1 MWVLA
6 ERSQTCPLPLAGIM
20 LLVTRR
26 AKNLCRLVKA
36 WWGKRVRQMRKCTMP
51 IYKVRRLI
59 KMLVITLALF
69 PSVDSFAEGNN
80 INVESLWRFATQLKN
95 TVGQDVN
102 TLDAIIPEPLVRE
115 DPHIAERLKVAPFT
129 IAGGVQIRNMRV
141 RLDLNNAGKI
151 SIISYNLANANISL
165 EDVKKTYPQLKL
177 IDVPHGHSDEETFS
191 WITPVDE
198 KGNGIGFGF
207 PYAQPSYL
215 KNMTLRNFQD

>member
-1 MWVLA
+1 
-6 ERSQTCPLPLAGIM
+6 
-20 LLVTRR
+20 
-26 AKNLCRLVKA
+26 
-36 WWGKRVRQMRKCTMP
+36 MP
-51 IYKVRRLI
+51 MCKVRRLI

-69 PSVDSFAEGNN
+69 FSVDSFAEGNN
-80 INVESLWRFATQLKN
+80 INVESLWRFAIQLKN

-151 SIISYNLANANISL
+151 SIISYNVANTNISL
-165 EDVKKTYPQLKL
+165 EDVRKTYPQLKL